1 MGGKALN
8 KYGVHTERKST
19 EVFIK
24 LGYAIQESLFHFFLK
39 QYGIEL
45 ETKVVTCYRTKADH
59 GDLDLLIK
67 ITPKILEKNINLRN
81 AIELV
86 YLPKAI
92 HNNGG
97 VFSFDFMNFQ
107 VDFIPIKEEKWEV
120 AQTYYSYDPLGNIMG
135 KTFHKFNLSYGWDGL
150 HYKYRNNHGTNS
162 ANILLSTDPRK
173 IFEFG
178 GYDYDRYLKGFDTL
192 EEIFKFSIDTTYFDT
207 EILQMD
213 NLKSIDKKRN
223 RKRGSYHLFLKYLE
237 DNGINKRY
245 QFNKDKDSYIPA
257 IDLFFPEAKLMEKL
271 EELKQKDLKDFY
283 LAEKFNGEL
292 VMLWLPELK
301 GKELGAAIKNF
312 KEYLGDSYETVVSAA
327 STDELKQ
334 IFMDV
339 YNGKYK

>member
-8 KYGVHTERKST
+8 KYGVHTERKNT

-24 LGYAIQESLFHFFLK
+24 LGYAIRESLYHFFLK

-45 ETKVVTCYRTKADH
+45 EATVVRCYRTKADH

-67 ITPKILEKNINLRN
+67 ITPEIAKKNIDLREV
-81 AIELV
+81 IRLV
-86 YLPKAI
+86 YLPQAI

-97 VFSFDFMNFQ
+97 VYSFDYMNFQ
-107 VDFIPIKEEKWEV
+107 VDFIPIKEDKWNV
-120 AQTYYSYDPLGNIMG
+120 AQTYYSYDPLGNVMG
-135 KTFHKFNLSYGWDGL
+135 KTFHKFGLSYGWDGL

-162 ANILLSTDPRK
+162 MNILLTNDPRK

-192 EEIFKFSIDTTYFDT
+192 VEIFNFCIDTTYFDS

-223 RKRGSYHLFLKYLE
+223 RKRGSYHLFLNYLKDNNIDKKY
-237 DNGINKRY
+237 G
-245 QFNKDKDSYIPA
+245 FNKDKDSYISA

-271 EELKQKDLKDFY
+271 EELKQKDLRDYY
-283 LAEKFNGEL
+283 LAEKFNGNL
-292 VMLWLPELK
+292 VMEWLPELK
-301 GKELGAAIKNF
+301 GKELGAAIGKF
-312 KEYLGDSYETVVSAA
+312 KKYFGDSYETVISAT
-327 STDELKQ
+327 STEELKQ

-339 YNGKYK
+339 YNGKDQ